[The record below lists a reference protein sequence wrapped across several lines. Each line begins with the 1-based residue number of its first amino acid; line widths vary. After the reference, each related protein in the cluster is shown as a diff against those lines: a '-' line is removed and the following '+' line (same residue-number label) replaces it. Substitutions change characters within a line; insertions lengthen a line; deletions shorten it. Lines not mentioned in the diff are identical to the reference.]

1 MDVFGTGRKR
11 RRLQLAAAR
20 QRISDISV
28 DQTESEPEALA
39 LPLPEAGVAVAAHSD
54 SGDSSS
60 TIDEPQP
67 STSATERKFAMMAGG
82 AAGETDDDS
91 SEAEAEVRAGAG
103 PVSTSITRS
112 VMLSA
117 LVKGLLCLQC
127 GMASLAVRAVNRKM
141 GLVSVLE
148 TFCTACHAVL
158 NATLTSD
165 ELDGPGNQPHVVTR
179 QVVAA
184 SMDMGVGH
192 AGVVKLC
199 RYLDMPP
206 IHHTTFGKHAK
217 AVCDA
222 SKLAVVH
229 VFASVAD
236 VVRRAYRDLDPS
248 IGDDDIIDLTVSF
261 DGSWMTRGHKSL
273 YGIGCVVDVASGL
286 VLDMA
291 VLSLYCHRCVYASR
305 RFGGKATAA
314 FQQWFADHRD
324 ECQRNHQGSS
334 GSMEK
339 AAAELLWRRSV
350 DRGFRYTTLLSDGD
364 ANTFKHLTGLKV
376 YGDVVLEK
384 EECINHVSKRLGTAL
399 RKLASSGK
407 KAGVTLGGR
416 GHGKLTQA
424 AITKLTAYY
433 GKAVRAH
440 SGDLCGMRDAV
451 LASFYHAI
459 STDDVPQH
467 DRCPQG
473 DTSWCFYQRCLAT
486 DEEPGAHRDHVGT
499 PLSPEVAEHVKDVYA
514 RLSHEDL
521 LRRCLRGVT
530 QNSNESLHSKVW
542 RKCPKTGF
550 VGLQRVEAATS
561 SAVAE
566 FNVGVKATMQ
576 HLCDAMGVETGQRLL
591 DSASK
596 ADAIRVRQ
604 ARRQTAGATRES
616 RLARRLVRS
625 READSDYAAG
635 AF

>member
-1 MDVFGTGRKR
+1 MDAFGTSKRSR
-11 RRLQLAAAR
+11 RRQLEAAR
-20 QRISDISV
+20 QRKLDG
-28 DQTESEPEALA
+28 
-39 LPLPEAGVAVAAHSD
+39 LPGAVAVAEAEPVPVTEPD
-54 SGDSSS
+54 AVGDAD
-60 TIDEPQP
+60 TAVGDPPRP
-67 STSATERKFAMMAGG
+67 STSATERKFRLMSVGAVSDSDSDSDEGRAGG
-82 AAGETDDDS
+82 AVATVI
-91 SEAEAEVRAGAG
+91 A
-103 PVSTSITRS
+103 RS

-127 GMASLAVRAVNRKM
+127 GVASLAIRTIDCKL
-141 GLVSVLE
+141 GLVCRLE
-148 TFCTACHAVL
+148 TFCTSCGEVL
-158 NATLTSD
+158 NSTLSSD
-165 ELDGPGNQPHVVTR
+165 QLDGAETGKQPHHVTR

-184 SMDMGVGH
+184 TMDMGVGH

-206 IHHTTFGKHAK
+206 VHHKTFARHAQ

-229 VFASVAD
+229 VFASAAD
-236 VVRRAYRDLDPS
+236 VVRRAYRSLDTS
-248 IGDDDIIDLTVSF
+248 IGVDDIINLTVSF

-273 YGIGCVVDVASGL
+273 YGIGCVVDVFTGL

-291 VLSLYCHRCVYASR
+291 VLSLYCQRCAYASR
-305 RFGGKATAA
+305 RLGGKATAA
-314 FQQWFADHRD
+314 FQDWFAVHED
-324 ECQRNHQGSS
+324 ECQQNYHGSS
-334 GSMEK
+334 GGMEK

-399 RKLASSGK
+399 RNLASSGK

-440 SGDLCGMRDAV
+440 SGDLAGMRDAV

-473 DTSWCFYQRCLAT
+473 ADSWCFVQRAYAE
-486 DEEPGAHRDHVGT
+486 DEEPGPHRDHVGT
-499 PLSPEVAEHVKDVYA
+499 PLSADVAEHVKHVYA
-514 RLSHEDL
+514 RLSHDDL

-530 QNSNESLHSKVW
+530 QNANESLHAKVW

-576 HLCDAMGVETGQRLL
+576 HLCDAMGVETGRQLR
-591 DSASK
+591 DSATK
-596 ADAIRVRQ
+596 ADVTRVRKAQ
-604 ARRQTAGATRES
+604 RQSAAATREA
-616 RLARRLVRS
+616 RLARRVERA
-625 READSDYAAG
+625 REGAADYAAG
-635 AF
+635 SF